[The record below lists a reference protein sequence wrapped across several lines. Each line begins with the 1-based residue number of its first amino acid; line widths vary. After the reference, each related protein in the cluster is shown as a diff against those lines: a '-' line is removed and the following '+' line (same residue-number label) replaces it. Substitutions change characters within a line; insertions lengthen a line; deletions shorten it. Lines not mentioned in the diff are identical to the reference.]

1 MTDDIKSHSNFE
13 RLLEHLQ
20 QGSLAAK
27 FVSAYIEQFGKEPAE
42 ALRKVIFKRLEQVR
56 DEYDRHRD

>member
-42 ALRKVIFKRLEQVR
+42 ALRKVIFNGSNR
-56 DEYDRHRD
+56 